1 MKFNFYT
8 SIKYNINFKLIQLIL
23 MVFIGSNLFANK
35 RTNQNVLN
43 QSVSINVKAV
53 EFGDVLSEIERQ
65 TTVKFIFSNIAVKNT
80 EKVSLSVVSERLSI
94 VLPKLLNPLQISYEV
109 VGSRVLLK
117 KIDKRIGLQQ
127 NLKEDTYLD
136 QNTKEIVARFII
148 SGTVTD
154 DKNQPLAGA
163 TIMLDGSSI
172 GSISDVNG
180 KYTLG
185 LEDEFKNENLRV
197 SYVGY
202 QEQVVAIGGRT
213 VIDIVLKE
221 GNALN
226 EVIVVGYGIQNK
238 QKISTAI
245 SSVKMED
252 IDQGAGYNPVRML
265 QGRTSGVNIV
275 SPSGVPGAKPVVL
288 IRGVGS
294 ISGSSAPL
302 YVVDGVPN
310 EGGYPNINPNDIESM
325 EVLKDASAAA
335 IYGSR
340 ANSGVILITTK
351 SGKSGKTSIS
361 LDSWMGTGT
370 IANDIEMANS
380 QEYSNVMQLAVDNHN
395 KQRGTSLKFY
405 APPTDQIEET
415 DWTKVISRSSAK
427 SFNHNLSLSGGN
439 DKTSFYT
446 SFGVFNQE
454 GIFLKS
460 NYDQYSFRIKVG
472 HEISPY
478 IKLNTNLSLNLTD
491 RVLLEEEN
499 SGLKILRTAREE
511 QPWYSPFTSTG
522 AYKVNGVQLIRH
534 NPLMLINEEDWTSS
548 RYEGIGTISLDIKP
562 FKGFK
567 YTPSIKSFGSFFDEK
582 KTITE
587 SMVARAQSAGWGAIA
602 QNKNTDLRY
611 IIENL
616 FQYTNQVDD
625 LEYSILA
632 GHSFEKLSSEDFGA
646 LSDNYA
652 NGAFPSSNFGLI
664 NAGPNIYASGIGF
677 NAFAL
682 ESYIGRINLAYQNKY
697 MLNASIRTDGASKF
711 SPEQR
716 YGTFPSVSA
725 AWLLGNENFL
735 KNQNVVND
743 LKLRASFGVT
753 GSISGVGNFASR
765 SLITAGTNSYNGQSG
780 FALSQIG
787 QNLTWEKAQQINFG
801 IDAGLIKNKLNLTV
815 DVFQQKTTDL
825 LYNKPI
831 QSTSGFS
838 TVAANIGTV
847 QNRGIELSLSGR
859 IVDKDFK
866 WDLSG
871 NISFVKNKL
880 VSLLDDVQ
888 TLIVPASGSGL
899 FGGQMH
905 ALIVGQPIS
914 TFYMFKQTGIYQND
928 SEVPEKLLA
937 KGVRAGDVIY
947 TDVNGDGDISDADRM
962 NVGKAIP
969 DYFGGITSEF
979 SYKGLE
985 LNIFSQF
992 SVGNMVMASWKGV
1005 NGTEGTDHL
1014 GNAFSNT
1021 RLLDGTTVEQ
1031 FFGISKFAANNY
1043 WNGPGT
1049 SNTMPRPVR
1058 RGVHT
1063 GYGAAGYNFLTST
1076 RFLEDASYFRFRTIT
1091 LAYNVPTTLGH
1102 INKLVNS
1109 IRAFVT
1115 FDNFLTFSEYTG
1127 YDPEQSL
1134 TTSPGDANYGVDFG
1148 LQPSLKTILFGLNF
1162 KF

>member
-1 MKFNFYT
+1 MKFKFYRT
-8 SIKYNINFKLIQLIL
+8 IRKICHFTLVQLSL
-23 MVFIGSNLFANK
+23 MAIMGSMLYASK
-35 RTNQNVLN
+35 ASNQNVLN
-43 QSVSINVKAV
+43 QSVTINFKTA

-65 TTVKFIFSNIAVKNT
+65 TTVKFIFSNVAVKNT
-80 EKVSLSVVSERLSI
+80 EKVSLSVVSERLSV
-94 VLPKLLNPLQISYEV
+94 VLPKLLNPLNISYEV
-109 VGSRVLLK
+109 VGSRVLLRK
-117 KIDKRIGLQQ
+117 YDKRIGQ
-127 NLKEDTYLD
+127 NESIKDVSPLDLVNKEPVV
-136 QNTKEIVARFII
+136 KFIV
-148 SGTVTD
+148 SGTIMD
-154 DKNQPLAGA
+154 SKNVPLAGA
-163 TIMLDGSSI
+163 TVMLDGTAI
-172 GSISDVNG
+172 GSITDENG
-180 KYTLG
+180 KYSLE
-185 LEDEFKNENLRV
+185 LEDEYKNGNLRI

-202 QEQVVAIGGRT
+202 IEQVVAIGGRSIID
-213 VIDIVLKE
+213 VILKE
-221 GNALN
+221 GNALS
-226 EVIVVGYGIQNK
+226 EVVVIGYGVQTK

-245 SSVKMED
+245 SSVKMDD

-265 QGRTSGVNIV
+265 QGRTSGVSITGT
-275 SPSGVPGAKPVVL
+275 SGIPGARPVVL

-351 SGKSGKTSIS
+351 SGKAGKTSIS
-361 LDSWMGTGT
+361 FDTWTGSGT

-380 QEYSNVMQLAVDNHN
+380 QEYTNVMRLAVENHN
-395 KQRGTSLKFY
+395 KQRGTTLNFY
-405 APPTDQIEET
+405 TPPADQIEET
-415 DWTKVISRSSAK
+415 DWTKVISRSSAR
-427 SFNHNLSLSGGN
+427 SYNHNLSLSGGN

-446 SFGVFNQE
+446 SFGVFNQQ

-478 IKLNTNLSLNLTD
+478 VKLNTNLSMNLTN

-511 QPWYSPFTSTG
+511 QPWYSPFTATG
-522 AYKVNGVQLIRH
+522 DYKVNGTQLIRH
-534 NPLMLINEEDWTSS
+534 NPLMLINEEDWTSN

-567 YTPSIKSFGSFFDEK
+567 YTPSIKSFASYFDEK
-582 KTITE
+582 KTLTE
-587 SMVARAQSAGWGAIA
+587 RMVARAQSAGWGAIA

-611 IIENL
+611 IVENL
-616 FQYTNQVDD
+616 FQYTNQIAD
-625 LEYSILA
+625 LEYNVLA
-632 GHSFEKLSSEDFGA
+632 GHSFERLTSEDFGA
-646 LSDNYA
+646 LSDNFA

-664 NAGPNIYASGIGF
+664 NAGPNIYASGIGY

-682 ESYIGRINLAYQNKY
+682 ESYIGRVNLGYKNKY
-697 MLNASIRTDGASKF
+697 MLNASLRVDGASKF
-711 SPEQR
+711 SSGQR
-716 YGTFPSVSA
+716 YGTFPSLSG
-725 AWLLGNENFL
+725 AWLVGNESFME
-735 KNQNVVND
+735 NQNFVKD
-743 LKLRASFGVT
+743 LKLRASYGVT
-753 GSISGVGNFASR
+753 GSISGVGNFDSR
-765 SLITAGTNSYNGQSG
+765 SLITAGNNSYNGQAG
-780 FALSQIG
+780 FAIARIG
-787 QNLTWEKAQQINFG
+787 QNLTWEKAQQINLG
-801 IDAGLIKNKLNLTV
+801 VDAALFNKKLNVTV
-815 DVFQQKTTDL
+815 DVFRQKTTDL

-847 QNRGIELSLSGR
+847 ENRGVELSLSGR
-859 IVDKDFK
+859 LVDKAFK

-880 VSLLDDVQ
+880 VSLLDGVQ

-914 TFYMFKQTGIYQND
+914 TYYMFEMNGIYQND
-928 SEVPEKLLA
+928 SEVPEKLFA

-947 TDVNGDGDISDADRM
+947 RDLNGDGDISDADRL

-985 LNIFSQF
+985 LNIFTQF

-1063 GYGAAGYNFLTST
+1063 GYGTAGYNFLTST
-1076 RFLEDASYFRFRTIT
+1076 RFLEDASFFRFRTVT
-1091 LAYNVPTTLGH
+1091 LAYNVPTQMAK
-1102 INKLVNS
+1102 INKVVNS
-1109 IRAFVT
+1109 MRAFVT
-1115 FDNFLTFSEYTG
+1115 FDNFFTFTKYTG

-1134 TTSPGDANYGVDFG
+1134 TTSPGDSNYGVDFG
-1148 LQPSLKTILFGLNF
+1148 LQPSLKTVLFGLNF